1 MDIEKNRCLIEL
13 RRVRALVERELEL
26 ADAGKSGKSP
36 FQLRQILKEL
46 SAMERVRAKS
56 EFMPYYPRAIADSWD
71 LNDPLGQEL
80 CGLATLYDTVM
91 RG

>member
-1 MDIEKNRCLIEL
+1 MDAEKNRCLIEL

-26 ADAGKSGKSP
+26 ADEGQSDKSP

-46 SAMERVRAKS
+46 STMERVQAKS
-56 EFMPYYPRAIADSWD
+56 EFMPYYPRAIVDSWD
-71 LNDPLGQEL
+71 LDDPLGREL
-80 CGLATLYDTVM
+80 CGLATLYYTVM

>member
-1 MDIEKNRCLIEL
+1 MDAEKNRCLIEL
-13 RRVRALVERELEL
+13 RRVKVLVERELQL
-26 ADAGKSGKSP
+26 AGEGRSDKSL

-46 SAMERVRAKS
+46 STMERVQAKS
-56 EFMPYYPRAIADSWD
+56 VFMPYYPRIIVDSWD

-80 CGLATLYDTVM
+80 CSLATLYYTVM